1 MDADCDDD
9 ENDYSDNDDDDCDDD
24 EDDHSDNDDDG
35 DDDNVDVES
44 TKLLIV
50 MLTGCIASFEEF
62 QNCLSC

>member
-1 MDADCDDD
+1 MMIMMKID
-9 ENDYSDNDDDDCDDD
+9 NDNDD
-24 EDDHSDNDDDG
+24 NG
-35 DDDNVDVES
+35 DDDNVDDDEY